1 MKRQMVVR
9 IDGRDFSA
17 VSDAAELV
25 TAKTECMAQLQ
36 QLIFNNLGIMPTVR
50 TLITHMRYF
59 KPI

>member
-9 IDGRDFSA
+9 LEGRDFSA
-17 VSDAAELV
+17 VSDVADLI
-25 TAKTECMAQLQ
+25 TAKTECTAQLQ
-36 QLIFNNLGIMPTVR
+36 QLIFNTLGIMPTVR

>member
-9 IDGRDFSA
+9 LEGRDFSA
-17 VSDAAELV
+17 VSNAADLI
-25 TAKTECMAQLQ
+25 TAKTECAAQLQ
-36 QLIFNNLGIMPTVR
+36 QLIFNTLGIMPTVR

>member
-9 IDGRDFSA
+9 LEGRDFSA
-17 VSDAAELV
+17 VSNAADLI
-25 TAKTECMAQLQ
+25 TAKTECTAQLQ